1 MIITVSNKQQ
11 QQSVLDF
18 FQIFF
23 GWKHPIKSDEY
34 CQFIV
39 WAEEEE
45 DTLTLTTSIEP
56 LMTQKD
62 KQIHTFEEFV
72 CFVLANYK
80 IEKEKNDG
88 QFIQIDIF
96 KEVFRL

>member
-1 MIITVSNKQQ
+1 MWT
-11 QQSVLDF
+11 D
-18 FQIFF
+18 
-23 GWKHPIKSDEY
+23 
-34 CQFIV
+34 
-39 WAEEEE
+39 E
-45 DTLTLTTSIEP
+45 DTLKLTNSIEF
-56 LMTQKD
+56 LITQKD
-62 KQIHTFEEFV
+62 KQVHTFEEFV

>member
-23 GWKHPIKSDEY
+23 GWEHPIKAEEF

-39 WAEEEE
+39 WAEEE
-45 DTLTLTTSIEP
+45 DTLTLATSIESS
-56 LMTQKD
+56 MIQKD

>member
-1 MIITVSNKQQ
+1 MIIAVSNKQQ
-11 QQSVLDF
+11 QQSVFDF

-23 GWKHPIKSDEY
+23 GWKNPIQIKEWRQFVVITGNDE
-34 CQFIV
+34 V
-39 WAEEEE
+39 G
-45 DTLTLTTSIEP
+45 LTDSIESD
-56 LMTQKD
+56 LIKNQED
-62 KQIHTFEEFV
+62 KTIHTFEEFV

-88 QFIQIDIF
+88 QFVQIDIF